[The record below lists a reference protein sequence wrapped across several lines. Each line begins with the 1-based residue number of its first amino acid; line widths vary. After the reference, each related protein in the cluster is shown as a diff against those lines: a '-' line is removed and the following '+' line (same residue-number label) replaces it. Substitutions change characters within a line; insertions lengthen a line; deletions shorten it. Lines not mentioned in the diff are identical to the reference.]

1 LATAV
6 AVTPKTKTA
15 ASTAQRSLPMALA
28 AARIAAENRG
38 QDIVVLDLS
47 GVTPICDYFV
57 IATGASRRQLHA
69 ICDEI
74 NRAFKQHGD
83 ARLGREGYD
92 EADSRWLLLDFG
104 DIVVHLFDEETR
116 KFYDLEGLWSDSAR
130 VDLTETLRGV

>member
-6 AVTPKTKTA
+6 AVTPKTNTLQN
-15 ASTAQRSLPMALA
+15 TAQRSLPMVLA
-28 AARIAAENRG
+28 AARTAAENRG
-38 QDIVVLDLS
+38 QDIVVLDLH
-47 GVTPICDYFV
+47 GVTPICDYFLIV
-57 IATGASRRQLHA
+57 TGQSRRQLHA

-92 EADSRWLLLDFG
+92 TGDSRWLLLDYG

-116 KFYDLEGLWSDSAR
+116 KFYDLEGLWSDAER
-130 VDLTETLRGV
+130 VDLSETLRGV

>member
-6 AVTPKTKTA
+6 AVTPKTTTV
-15 ASTAQRSLPMALA
+15 ASTAQRSLPMALL
-28 AARIAAENRG
+28 AARTAAENRG
-38 QDIVVLDLS
+38 QEVVVLNIS
-47 GVTPICDYFV
+47 QATPICDYFV
-57 IATGASRRQLHA
+57 IVTGQSRRQLHA

-92 EADSRWLLLDFG
+92 GADSRWLLLDFG

-116 KFYDLEGLWSDSAR
+116 KFYDLEGLWSDAER